1 MEKIR
6 NVHIIILLNV
16 CVCSDILVIV
26 VDWSRNVFLMHLQ
39 SWIHMKMRLKREW
52 MVVEVGI
59 ALCQYF

>member
-26 VDWSRNVFLMHLQ
+26 VD
-39 SWIHMKMRLKREW
+39 
-52 MVVEVGI
+52 
-59 ALCQYF
+59 